1 MSQFFDH
8 VKCPSCGKA
17 FDPEKVATR
26 GREMSCPYCH
36 ANLALAD
43 LFGLSANWVEDDQPN
58 LSLEDAIPKAE
69 EGQPA
74 AKGTPKGGP
83 KTPAGAKLPGRP
95 VDQSPMSALDV
106 MKQLKKDR

>member
-8 VKCPSCGKA
+8 VKCPSCGAA

-26 GREMSCPYCH
+26 GREMTCPSCH
-36 ANLALAD
+36 ASLALAD
-43 LFGLSANWVEDDQPN
+43 LFGLSAAWAEEEQPN

-69 EGQPA
+69 EGKPSA
-74 AKGTPKGGP
+74 APKGGP

-95 VDQSPMSALDV
+95 IDQAPMGALDV
-106 MKQLKKDR
+106 LKQLKKER